1 MKIFLQLTFLVFISP
16 PGWAKDR
23 HYYIGIK
30 ETTWNYAPTGKNM
43 LNRKPF
49 SEDQ

>member
-1 MKIFLQLTFLVFISP
+1 MKALLPLTVLVLTGS

-23 HYYIGIK
+23 HYYIGIR
-30 ETTWNYAPTGKNM
+30 ETFWNYAPTGKNM
-43 LNRKPF
+43 LNGQPI